1 MLTKDLVSFKRIVQ
15 KPITLSDGFHLP
27 VGAYICTV
35 VTSAIGRESEPF
47 DGSRYSKKREGG
59 GTKTTRDQYT
69 STDREHITFG
79 HGRYACPGRF
89 IAAVEIKTV
98 LAAMLRRYD
107 IKFEDEQT
115 RPKSLQV
122 LELEFQDPRTRVLV
136 RER

>member
-1 MLTKDLVSFKRIVQ
+1 M
-15 KPITLSDGFHLP
+15 TLSDGFRLP

-35 VTSAIGRESEPF
+35 VTSTIGRESEPF
-47 DGSRYSKKREGG
+47 DGFRYSKKREDGG
-59 GTKTTRDQYT
+59 SRTTRDQYS

-89 IAAVEIKTV
+89 IAAVEIKAV

-107 IKFEDEQT
+107 IRFAGDGK
-115 RPKSLQV
+115 RPRSLQV

-136 RER
+136 KER